1 MTAFKA
7 ISAAALVGAGV
18 LAVGGPAAADHTH
31 HRYHHGHTA
40 QPVTIIINVSC
51 FRGPWEEV
59 IWDRPNPQFVDS
71 LVAAGYTFPEAHAIA
86 ERVCRDA
93 SSVNRPENAE
103 ATMYRI
109 FAESPPRG

>member
-7 ISAAALVGAGV
+7 LSAAAV
-18 LAVGGPAAADHTH
+18 LGGGFLAMAGPASADHQVRGH
-31 HRYHHGHTA
+31 HPHVQQTTT
-40 QPVTIIINVSC
+40 VVINVSC
-51 FRGPWEEV
+51 FRGPSSEV

-71 LVAAGYTFPEAHAIA
+71 LVAAGYSFPEAHAIA

-93 SSVNRPENAE
+93 ASVNRPENAE

-109 FAESPPRG
+109 FAENPPRG